1 MKNISAAKEMID
13 PRLDEL
19 YMESALKVGLLANL
33 IPVSNPTAEPA
44 AITINIIKPPV
55 YYEQTKTS

>member
-1 MKNISAAKEMID
+1 MNSLVKTYGFSEMID

-33 IPVSNPTAEPA
+33 IPPVNSAAEDDHTENVEVTAQED
-44 AITINIIKPPV
+44 NK
-55 YYEQTKTS
+55 

>member
-33 IPVSNPTAEPA
+33 IPVTAEPA
-44 AITINIIKPPV
+44 ANRVNIIKPPFIMNRLK
-55 YYEQTKTS
+55 QAK